1 MINTTYKLN
10 NRLLDH
16 PVAQTLVVG
25 FTSQLKRWW
34 DNHITFD
41 DGDGILKA
49 YRVNEDNEVV
59 KDEEGQDI
67 EDAKATIIFSIS
79 KHFIG
84 DPAKIKDKATN
95 LLTNLKCPKL
105 HDFTWYRDILLTK
118 VMLKP
123 DYNQSF
129 QKEKFILGLPRLFF
143 ENIRIKIKEQF
154 NGQIPYNKL
163 TFREIISIVT
173 TEGISLCNDFKLK
186 QQMKMNRRSTR
197 ISLVHSVASL
207 DLVKRKPSLSLS
219 NGRKD
224 KQQESLVRKNITI
237 TIEEF
242 QVGIE

>member
-1 MINTTYKLN
+1 MQYEEKNQYTQASYTSGTIYEWSIDGMTEYNNILTKLQEMTMINTTYKLN

-129 QKEKFILGLPRLFF
+129 
-143 ENIRIKIKEQF
+143 
-154 NGQIPYNKL
+154 
-163 TFREIISIVT
+163 
-173 TEGISLCNDFKLK
+173 
-186 QQMKMNRRSTR
+186 
-197 ISLVHSVASL
+197 
-207 DLVKRKPSLSLS
+207 
-219 NGRKD
+219 
-224 KQQESLVRKNITI
+224 
-237 TIEEF
+237 
-242 QVGIE
+242 